1 MQGTC
6 MLARLVLYT
15 GDEVLRRLASFLLK
29 ETSGLSPL
37 VDMLIKNFPEQDSV
51 PFGKR
56 IYGVHVSNM
65 KDGWTDGLIDTL

>member
-1 MQGTC
+1 MQGT
-6 MLARLVLYT
+6 LARLVLYT

-56 IYGVHVSNM
+56 TNM
-65 KDGWTDGLIDTL
+65 KDGWTDGRTDRQTDGL